1 MPRYQS
7 RHRAPGRHKAK
18 RHPLADTGPW
28 RKTFA
33 AVTGASLGV
42 TGVIAG
48 GAYLSS
54 GLKEQANQ
62 SVLHNPQN
70 LSALGARAVDIDD
83 RRNDERVDRSERS
96 DESARQESARTAG
109 AEAASAASELAGG
122 GEQQPAASPEDDSLA
137 TATVNDVI
145 DRSAAEARRAEERE
159 QELREQL
166 ESSDPRT
173 IAQGL
178 LEQRGMGADEFSC
191 LDSLWTKESG
201 WNPQARN
208 PSSGA
213 YGIPQA
219 LPGSKMAEFGD
230 DWEWN
235 PRTQIEWGLW
245 YIGNR
250 YGTPCSAWAH
260 SQSTGWY

>member
-18 RHPLADTGPW
+18 RHPLAESGPW

-54 GLKEQANQ
+54 GLKDQANQ
-62 SVLHNPQN
+62 NVLHNPQN
-70 LSALGARAVDIDD
+70 LAALGARAVDIDD
-83 RRNDERVDRSERS
+83 RRDDERVDRSARADEDGS
-96 DESARQESARTAG
+96 EGAQQAGADAAAESA
-109 AEAASAASELAGG
+109 AALAGG
-122 GEQQPAASPEDDSLA
+122 GKAPAEQPDESLA
-137 TATVNDVI
+137 TATVSGVI
-145 DRSAAEARRAEERE
+145 DRTAAEERRE
-159 QELREQL
+159 AEREAELQEQL
-166 ESSDPRT
+166 ASADPRT

-178 LEQRGMGADEFSC
+178 LEQQGMGADEFSC

-230 DWEWN
+230 DWEYN

-250 YGTPCSAWAH
+250 YGTPCGAWAH
-260 SQSTGWY
+260 SQSNGWY